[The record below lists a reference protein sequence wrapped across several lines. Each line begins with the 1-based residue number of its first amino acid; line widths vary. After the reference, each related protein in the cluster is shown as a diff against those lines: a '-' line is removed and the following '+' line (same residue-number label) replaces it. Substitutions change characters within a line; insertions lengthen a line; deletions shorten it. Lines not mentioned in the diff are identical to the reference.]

1 MKIAAAVDVA
11 ATAAAALAAF
21 CWLLAVGAP
30 LPLLPLLPLHFAFR
44 LKMSSHKC

>member
-30 LPLLPLLPLHFAFR
+30 LPLLPLHFAFR